1 MYSLSIIV
9 PVYNDDQ
16 CIVKLIHKIR
26 SLQLDFRLHLIIVDD
41 CSFKPVHL
49 IIEELNLDSIESV
62 VCLQLPCNMGHQFA
76 ISEGMK
82 KALELQSDF
91 TIVMDS
97 DGEDSPSSI
106 RPLLQ
111 RTIETDEITVAARG
125 KRYES
130 IKFKTFYFFYR
141 LIFLFFTGKKLK
153 FGNFSA
159 FPGEKLKN
167 IYNIETCSIHLPAT
181 ILKSK
186 LPYNVLKIDRGKRYF
201 GFSKMNLTSLV
212 FHGLKGLSVFSS
224 LVISRLLILS
234 AFLIV
239 TLLLTIIGILILKFT
254 GNASPGWASN
264 LITALFIICFQICS
278 LSFISIL
285 SIPYLQASKEKVVI
299 EKTVKVFDHS

>member
-9 PVYNDDQ
+9 PVYNDHQ
-16 CIVKLIHKIR
+16 CIVKLINEIQK
-26 SLQLDFRLHLIIVDD
+26 LKLDYRLHLIIVDD

-49 IIEELNLDSIESV
+49 TIEELNLDNFESV

-76 ISEGMK
+76 ISEGFK
-82 KALELQSDF
+82 KALELRCDF

-97 DGEDSPSSI
+97 DGEDLPKSI
-106 RPLLQ
+106 LPLLQ
-111 RTIETDEITVAARG
+111 KTIETDQITVAARG

-130 IKFKTFYFFYR
+130 IKYKTFYFFYL
-141 LIFLFFTGKKLK
+141 LIFRFFTGIKLN
-153 FGNFSA
+153 FGNFSILP
-159 FPGEKLKN
+159 FEKLMN
-167 IYNIETCSIHLPAT
+167 IYNSETCSIHLPAT

-186 LPYNVLKIDRGKRYF
+186 LKYNVVKIDRGKRYF
-201 GFSKMNLTSLV
+201 GSSKMNLTSLV

-224 LVISRLLILS
+224 TVISRLLIFS

-239 TLLLTIIGILILKFT
+239 ILVLTILGILILKFT

-285 SIPYLQASKEKVVI
+285 NIPYLQSSKEKSIVD
-299 EKTVKVFDHS
+299 KTIKN